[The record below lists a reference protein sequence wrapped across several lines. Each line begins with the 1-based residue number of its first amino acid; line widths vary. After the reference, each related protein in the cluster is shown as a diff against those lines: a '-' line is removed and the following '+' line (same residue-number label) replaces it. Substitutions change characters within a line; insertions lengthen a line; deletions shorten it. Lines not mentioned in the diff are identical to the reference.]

1 MRNTEPNSLK
11 FLYRFFKNIFRLCF
25 FLVGFLVMAKISSV
39 IMPRHLGA
47 CSPSAEGGGASYFGF
62 ISPLSHGHLTV
73 ISRLSHS
80 YLTVISRLSHGYL
93 TAISALSRGYHSCYH
108 SAILRLSIRH
118 QKRPQKPRRQTFWI
132 AFGRVAGR
140 RALFS
145 GVVALR
151 PPVRMMP
158 RHSMSPL

>member
-11 FLYRFFKNIFRLCF
+11 FLYRFLKNIFRLCF

-73 ISRLSHS
+73 ISRLSHG

-93 TAISALSRGYHSCYH
+93 TAIS
-108 SAILRLSIRH
+108 RLSQLYLAAIIHAIIRLSCGYPSATRNAP
-118 QKRPQKPRRQTFWI
+118 KSPDAKL
-132 AFGRVAGR
+132 FG
-140 RALFS
+140 
-145 GVVALR
+145 
-151 PPVRMMP
+151 
-158 RHSMSPL
+158 SPLVVLREGALCFRVSLPSGLRCA